1 MLPNL
6 TMPSYCERCGL
17 HVPDGMPACRMCGN
31 TALSAQHFSSSASGA
46 IPSGRLQR
54 EKATLPKWLIFVA
67 IGLVVTPIL
76 RLHTIFS
83 VLLPRLNS
91 EELQPYFD
99 THPGLRNLIY
109 GEIALNIVLVLAA
122 LALNYLFYTKSK
134 RFPPLMIAYAAST
147 FLYLLAVT
155 GALRLVF
162 PDVDMSSSFMPLVR
176 SFAWVG
182 LLIPYLLL
190 APEVKA
196 RFVN

>member
-1 MLPNL
+1 
-6 TMPSYCERCGL
+6 
-17 HVPDGMPACRMCGN
+17 MPACRMCGN
-31 TALSAQHFSSSASGA
+31 TALSPQHFSTSGSGA

-54 EKATLPKWLIFVA
+54 EQAALPRWLIFVA

-76 RLHTIFS
+76 RLHTIVS

-91 EELQPYFD
+91 EELLPYFD
-99 THPGLRNLIY
+99 AHPGLRNLIY
-109 GEIALNIVLVLAA
+109 GEIALNAILILGAF
-122 LALNYLFYTKSK
+122 ALNYLFYTKSK
-134 RFPPLMIAYAAST
+134 RFPGLMIVYAAST
-147 FLYLLAVT
+147 FLYLMAVT

-162 PDVDMSSSFMPLVR
+162 PDADMSSSFMPLVR